1 MTLLTARFAHPEEI
15 SAWDSL
21 VTENP
26 SGGDFLMTRAFAEA
40 KQSVG
45 WAARYVVFERG
56 NADRPELRE
65 RASVALVL
73 ERRVPL
79 LGKYWYLAKGPSTA
93 DAADLKRH
101 LAALEQLVRREGLS
115 VFAFTCEPALLDTP
129 ETRDELAASPTLA
142 DFGAHRTPGI
152 QGNVHTAIV
161 DLQRSDDELLASF
174 DKKCR
179 NMVRRAMR
187 DGVEVRDYPADQQTF
202 DEMYRLMHLVGG
214 GKAKLALRSQAYL
227 EIMWRSFAA
236 AGQGRFYGIEV
247 DGTPAVLAFTV
258 RVGDRAFYKDGGSER
273 PRTSPGMSNL
283 LQFHMMREAR
293 DAGAKSYDMF
303 GIAPADARSND
314 DHPAWA
320 LGEFKLGF
328 SRTRTDYLGGVELV
342 LRPVAYRLWQRIGK
356 RVVSALHRR
365 RYRDLDL
372 Y

>member
-1 MTLLTARFAHPEEI
+1 MTVLTARFARPEEI

-21 VTENP
+21 VAGNP
-26 SGGDFLMTRAFAEA
+26 AGGDFLMTRAFAEA

-45 WAARYVVFERG
+45 WAARYLVFEQER
-56 NADRPELRE
+56 AEHPE

-79 LGKYWYLAKGPSTA
+79 LGRYWYMAKGPGTV

-101 LAALEQLVRREGLS
+101 LAALERLIRRDRLN
-115 VFAFTCEPALLDTP
+115 VFALTCEPAVIDTP
-129 ETRDELAASPTLA
+129 EARDELAVSPSLA
-142 DFGAHRTPGI
+142 DLGAHRAPGI

-187 DGVEVRDYPADQQTF
+187 DGVEVREYPATQETF

-214 GKAKLALRSQAYL
+214 GKADLALRSQAYL
-227 EIMWRSFAA
+227 EIMWRAFDA
-236 AGQGRFYGIEV
+236 AGQGGFYGIDV
-247 DGTPAVLAFTV
+247 DGAPAVLAFTV
-258 RVGDRAFYKDGGSER
+258 RIGDRAFYKDGGSER

-303 GIAPADARSND
+303 GIAPADARGND

-342 LRPVAYRLWQRIGK
+342 LRPFAYRLWQRIGK